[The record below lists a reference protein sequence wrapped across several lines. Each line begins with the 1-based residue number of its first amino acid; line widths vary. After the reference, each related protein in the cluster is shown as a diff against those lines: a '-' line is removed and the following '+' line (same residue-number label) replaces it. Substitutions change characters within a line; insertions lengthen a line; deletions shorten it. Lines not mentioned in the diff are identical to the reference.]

1 MAVDYSPITDAI
13 SRLAAVGAD
22 TRVLMSAGFLG
33 FSTAS
38 IPAAGAVRRA
48 IPGSAWVGVVGTG
61 LATAAVAALPLDR
74 NPVIDAAHALAAGAG
89 YALFVYAAAAAA
101 KPLWEAGR
109 RSLATISMCVAVLAS
124 DELTVKGRH
133 NVSRPFGTAGRC
145 PRDSSPVTMLLTSL
159 KGGFDEPAHFH
170 HAPTASPARFGDRGQ
185 LRNGPRIGR
194 VFLQLKV
201 RRVQGHDRH
210 NGGQR

>member
-1 MAVDYSPITDAI
+1 MAVDYSPTTDAI

-124 DELTVKGRH
+124 AALVAT
-133 NVSRPFGTAGRC
+133 PFVEASGLLQRIG
-145 PRDSSPVTMLLTSL
+145 LTSL
-159 KGGFDEPAHFH
+159 DVWLATISALVLSGRLAIDP
-170 HAPTASPARFGDRGQ
+170 
-185 LRNGPRIGR
+185 IG
-194 VFLQLKV
+194 
-201 RRVQGHDRH
+201 
-210 NGGQR
+210 

>member
-1 MAVDYSPITDAI
+1 MAVDYSPSTDAI

-61 LATAAVAALPLDR
+61 LATAA
-74 NPVIDAAHALAAGAG
+74 DAAHALAAGAG

-124 DELTVKGRH
+124 AALVAT
-133 NVSRPFGTAGRC
+133 PFVEASGLLQRIG
-145 PRDSSPVTMLLTSL
+145 LTSL
-159 KGGFDEPAHFH
+159 DVWLATISALVLSGRLAIDP
-170 HAPTASPARFGDRGQ
+170 
-185 LRNGPRIGR
+185 IG
-194 VFLQLKV
+194 
-201 RRVQGHDRH
+201 
-210 NGGQR
+210 

>member
-74 NPVIDAAHALAAGAG
+74 NPVIDAAHALAAGAS
-89 YALFVYAAAAAA
+89 YALFVYAAAAAP
-101 KPLWEAGR
+101 KPLREAGR

-124 DELTVKGRH
+124 AALVAT
-133 NVSRPFGTAGRC
+133 PFVEASGLLQRIG
-145 PRDSSPVTMLLTSL
+145 LTSL
-159 KGGFDEPAHFH
+159 DVWLATISALVLSGRLAIDP
-170 HAPTASPARFGDRGQ
+170 
-185 LRNGPRIGR
+185 IG
-194 VFLQLKV
+194 
-201 RRVQGHDRH
+201 
-210 NGGQR
+210 